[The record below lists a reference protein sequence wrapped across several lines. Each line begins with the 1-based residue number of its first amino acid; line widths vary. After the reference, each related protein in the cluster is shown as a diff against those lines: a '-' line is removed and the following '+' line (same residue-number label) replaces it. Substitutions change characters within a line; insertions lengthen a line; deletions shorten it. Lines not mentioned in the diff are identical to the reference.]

1 MYSNLLTFCRSSKH
15 FLSVNVSYC
24 IKMTSDGRI
33 VYSKTEFGSIFK
45 VGLSKT
51 ELN

>member
-1 MYSNLLTFCRSSKH
+1 MNSNFFKFSRSSKH

-33 VYSKTEFGSIFK
+33 VYSKTEFGSVFK
-45 VGLSKT
+45 IGLSKP
-51 ELN
+51 N